1 MPPPISDHK
10 ATFINLP
17 FIYQCQSSYERLVW
31 MYKRANFELLKQ
43 KIQNYDWTSLSNG
56 SLDEACNLFTNTFL
70 NFVKESIP
78 SKYIT
83 VHPNDKP
90 WYDSEIRHFSRVRDR
105 LKRKFN
111 SCKNSEIWNQ
121 YKRTRN
127 KVNNLK
133 KQAK

>member
-1 MPPPISDHK
+1 M
-10 ATFINLP
+10 
-17 FIYQCQSSYERLVW
+17 
-31 MYKRANFELLKQ
+31 
-43 KIQNYDWTSLSNG
+43 G

-83 VHPNDKP
+83 VRPNDKP
-90 WYDSEIRHFSRVRDR
+90 WYDSEIRHFSRVRF
-105 LKRKFN
+105 KRKFN

-133 KQAK
+133 KQAKETFF